1 MAGDE
6 ISEEQARN
14 DAGSTSDSGADGQAH
29 GQGRSYAWVGR
40 PHIPTIRAADPVRL
54 SSNTHQR
61 TGDPHGS
68 IAKMRPLMAHTAR
81 RVRRDPASA
90 GRPLTHR
97 VDGHLAQHRT
107 PGQPGRT
114 ESTGRGNP
122 ATVSDSD
129 GQG

>member
-14 DAGSTSDSGADGQAH
+14 DAGSASDSRAQGQAH
-29 GQGRSYAWVGR
+29 GQSRSCAQVGR

-107 PGQPGRT
+107 PGQPAAPSPTAG
-114 ESTGRGNP
+114 GIP
-122 ATVSDSD
+122 LL
-129 GQG
+129 